1 MTRKYFFTKS
11 SLFFILFF
19 LISNTVFSETIVL
32 RNGNV
37 KKGKIVSQDKLS
49 LVFEEKADADPE
61 VFSKKEILKIS
72 YKDLTQTEINQIL
85 KDSGGPEVLDVSPA
99 TPMIDSVGG
108 RNKITRTQAFL
119 RSAAIPGWGQI
130 YQNRKIPS
138 TAYFLFFLGGIGFV
152 AHQSKEVQAEK
163 RDYSYKTQN
172 YLFALYFKDSLAQE
186 QTYNEM
192 YSQRGRKERAGHRAE
207 IAGGVLAGIYLINL
221 FDVVIFHPKD
231 NLSLRASASRDQM
244 SIKFEYRF

>member
-85 KDSGGPEVLDVSPA
+85 KD
-99 TPMIDSVGG
+99 
-108 RNKITRTQAFL
+108 
-119 RSAAIPGWGQI
+119 
-130 YQNRKIPS
+130 
-138 TAYFLFFLGGIGFV
+138 
-152 AHQSKEVQAEK
+152 
-163 RDYSYKTQN
+163 
-172 YLFALYFKDSLAQE
+172 
-186 QTYNEM
+186 
-192 YSQRGRKERAGHRAE
+192 
-207 IAGGVLAGIYLINL
+207 
-221 FDVVIFHPKD
+221 
-231 NLSLRASASRDQM
+231 
-244 SIKFEYRF
+244 